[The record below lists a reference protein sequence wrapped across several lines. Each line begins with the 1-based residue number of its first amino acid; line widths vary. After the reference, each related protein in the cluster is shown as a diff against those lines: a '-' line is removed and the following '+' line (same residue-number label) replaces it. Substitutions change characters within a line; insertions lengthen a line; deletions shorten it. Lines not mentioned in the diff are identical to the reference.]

1 MKAEKISLIISS
13 ICKEQGIEYCSTN
26 PHYITLQEDAI
37 KMGKIYR
44 NLKETIGILLEIE
57 DRHDLKDLR
66 NKINV
71 IVKELDKADHLII
84 QVAKKLKV
92 EHE

>member
-13 ICKEQGIEYCSTN
+13 ICKEQGIEYNSCN
-26 PHYITLQEDAI
+26 PHLVTLQEDAI

-57 DRHDLKDLR
+57 DRHELKDLR
-66 NKINV
+66 NKIDT

-84 QVAKKLKV
+84 QVAKQLKV
-92 EHE
+92 END